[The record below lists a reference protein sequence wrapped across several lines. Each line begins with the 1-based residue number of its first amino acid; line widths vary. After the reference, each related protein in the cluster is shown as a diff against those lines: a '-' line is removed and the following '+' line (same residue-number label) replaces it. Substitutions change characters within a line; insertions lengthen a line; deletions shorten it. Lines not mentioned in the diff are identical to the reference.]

1 MLKEAE
7 SSGLTQTIIPA
18 AEARPITIHPVGQ
31 LQYERLIIMT
41 GALPI
46 EMRKEILCEE
56 CLLITG

>member
-7 SSGLTQTIIPA
+7 SSGLTRTIPA
-18 AEARPITIHPVGQ
+18 AEARPITIHPAGQ

-56 CLLITG
+56 CPLITG